1 MFDKF
6 GKILKDK
13 KVLKKIIEVLLLLVV
28 YRILAHIPIPGV
40 NIEALRSFFDSN
52 ELLGMVNM
60 LSGSALKNF
69 SIVALGVGPYIT
81 ASIIIQLLTVV
92 IPKLEALSS
101 EGGDG
106 VRKLEQITRYLTVPF
121 AALQGYAMI
130 VLLSNSNYQI
140 LGELTFASIVSMIII
155 FIAGTLLTMWIG
167 EIISERKIGNGMSWI
182 IFAGIISGFLETI
195 KQIIV
200 TYDPTKLFSIILYL
214 VITVVV
220 ITGIVIVT
228 EAQRN
233 IPVIYAR
240 QANMRSSSKPLSYLP
255 LRVNQAGMIPII
267 FASSVMTLPRILVGF
282 LAGYDNVVAKFLS
295 SGVSL
300 FVNNILLY
308 SILYFLLIIGFT
320 YFYTSITFKP
330 DKISENLNKQGAYVP
345 GIKPGK
351 QTEDYLLNVSN
362 KLVIFGGLFLA
373 VVAILP
379 ILTSSTPGA
388 IASIGGAGLII
399 VVGVVIESIKQ
410 MEAQVVD
417 DNYGVS
423 KYMNVSSSNLK
434 NKKLN

>member
-1 MFDKF
+1 MFTKL

-13 KVLKKIIEVLLLLVV
+13 KVVRKIVEVLLLLVI

-52 ELLGMVNM
+52 ELLGIVNM

-92 IPKLEALSS
+92 IPRLEALSS
-101 EGGDG
+101 ESDG
-106 VRKLEQITRYLTVPF
+106 TKKLEQITRYLTVPF

-140 LGELTFASIVSMIII
+140 LGELTFASILSMIII
-155 FIAGTLLTMWIG
+155 FTAGTLLTIWIG

-182 IFAGIISGFLETI
+182 IFAGIIAGFLETI

-200 TYDPTKLFSIILYL
+200 TYDPTRLFSIILYL
-214 VITVVV
+214 VITVIV
-220 ITGIVIVT
+220 IAGIVIVT

-233 IPVIYAR
+233 IPIIYAR

-267 FASSVMTLPRILVGF
+267 FASSVMTIPRILSGF
-282 LAGYDNVVAKFLS
+282 LAGYDNAFAKFLS

-300 FVNNILLY
+300 FVNNMFLY

-330 DKISENLNKQGAYVP
+330 DKISENLNKQGAYIP

-351 QTEDYLLNVSN
+351 QTEDHLLNISN

-373 VVAILP
+373 IVAILP

-410 MEAQVVD
+410 MEAQVID

-423 KYMNVSSSNLK
+423 KYMNVSSSNFK

>member
-1 MFDKF
+1 MFDKL

-13 KVLKKIIEVLLLLVV
+13 KVLRKIIEVLLLLVV

-52 ELLGMVNM
+52 ELLGIVNM

-81 ASIIIQLLTVV
+81 SSIIIQLLTVV
-92 IPKLEALSS
+92 VPRLEALSS

-106 VRKLEQITRYLTVPF
+106 TRKLEQLTRYLTVPF

-140 LGELTFASIVSMIII
+140 LGNLGVFEIISIMII
-155 FIAGTLLTMWIG
+155 FTAGTLLTMWIG

-182 IFAGIISGFLETI
+182 IFAGIIAGFLETFR
-195 KQIIV
+195 QIII
-200 TYDPTKLFSIILYL
+200 TYDPTKLFSIILYF
-214 VITVVV
+214 VITLVV
-220 ITGIVIVT
+220 ITGIVVVT

-233 IPVIYAR
+233 IPIIYAR
-240 QANMRSSSKPLSYLP
+240 QANMMSSSKPLSYLP
-255 LRVNQAGMIPII
+255 LRINQSGMIPII
-267 FASSVMTLPRILVGF
+267 FASSVMTLPRIMTGF
-282 LAGYDNVVAKFLS
+282 LARYDGSFANFLS
-295 SGVSL
+295 KVFVL
-300 FVNNILLY
+300 FTNNILLY
-308 SILYFLLIIGFT
+308 SLLYFLLIIGFT

-330 DKISENLNKQGAYVP
+330 DKISENLNKQGAYIP
-345 GIKPGK
+345 GIKPGT
-351 QTEDYLLNVSN
+351 QTEDYLLSVSN

-388 IASIGGAGLII
+388 VASIGGAGLII
-399 VVGVVIESIKQ
+399 VVGVVIEAIKQ
-410 MEAQVVD
+410 MEAQVID

-423 KYMNVSSSNLK
+423 KYMNVSSLDSK
-434 NKKLN
+434 NKK

>member
-1 MFDKF
+1 MFDKLS
-6 GKILKDK
+6 KILKDK

-52 ELLGMVNM
+52 ELLGIVNM

-81 ASIIIQLLTVV
+81 ASIIIQLLTVI
-92 IPKLEALSS
+92 IPRLEALSS

-140 LGELTFASIVSMIII
+140 LGNLGMASIINIIII

-182 IFAGIISGFLETI
+182 IFAGIIAGFLETFR
-195 KQIIV
+195 QIIV
-200 TYDPTKLFSIILYL
+200 TYDPTKLFSILLYFIITL
-214 VITVVV
+214 IVIA
-220 ITGIVIVT
+220 GIVVVT

-233 IPVIYAR
+233 IPIIYAR
-240 QANMRSSSKPLSYLP
+240 QANMRSASKPLSYLP

-267 FASSVMTLPRILVGF
+267 FASSVMTLPRIMSGF
-282 LAGYDNVVAKFLS
+282 LAKYDNSFAIFLS
-295 SGVSL
+295 KVFVL
-300 FVNNILLY
+300 FTNNILLY
-308 SILYFLLIIGFT
+308 SLLYFLFIIGFT
-320 YFYTSITFKP
+320 YFYTSITFKA
-330 DKISENLNKQGAYVP
+330 DKISENLNKQGAYIP
-345 GIKPGK
+345 GIKPGT
-351 QTEDYLLNVSN
+351 QTESYLLNVSN

-373 VVAILP
+373 IVAILP

-410 MEAQVVD
+410 MEAQVID

-423 KYMNVSSSNLK
+423 KYMNVSSFNSK
-434 NKKLN
+434 NKK